1 MEQFAEQA
9 EESMKVLESIP
20 FLDFGIRLLI
30 DFIMIFVIVRLI
42 YYPRHKN
49 KDFLFTFFL
58 FNIINFLICFLLST
72 AKLKMGFAFG
82 LFAIFSIL
90 RYRTVTVPV
99 REMGYFFIS
108 VTLGII
114 NALASNETYF
124 IALAIGNGIIM
135 LLVYV
140 LDGRLNLKH
149 ENFKEIIYERID
161 LIHPSKRAEM
171 LADLTA
177 RTGFEVHRVEFV
189 RIDFLKDVAKIHA
202 FYFSETN
209 DSPSVGFSDSTSDD

>member
-1 MEQFAEQA
+1 MGPTEQ
-9 EESMKVLESIP
+9 LESVSNLTQATSMSEFFIR
-20 FLDFGIRLLI
+20 FLLNLGV
-30 DFIMIFVIVRLI
+30 IFVVVRLI
-42 YYPRHKN
+42 YYSNHKN

-114 NALASNETYF
+114 NALASLDDNMIQLFLANAIILVTTF
-124 IALAIGNGIIM
+124 I
-135 LLVYV
+135 
-140 LDGRLNLKH
+140 LDGKLSLKH
-149 ENFKEIIYERID
+149 ENYKEIVYERID
-161 LIHPSKRAEM
+161 LIHPDKRAEM
-171 LADLTA
+171 LADLQK
-177 RTGFEVHRVEFV
+177 RTGLNIHRVEFFK
-189 RIDFLKDVAKIHA
+189 IDFLKDVAKIHA
-202 FYFSETN
+202 FYFSDKNEAPMAGLN
-209 DSPSVGFSDSTSDD
+209 QGGGDD